1 MTEEEMNDIDLMED
15 KQLDM
20 EEKYYFMYDK
30 YMKLYNK
37 YKKLNKE
44 FSENTIIQSMND
56 MKERYEQLERE
67 SISIYMYEEL
77 EKKYNK
83 QNKVINAVSTI
94 LENTSNRLR
103 KLDNFLL
110 IDKQKELYRCEIELA
125 IIYELLEQL
134 Q

>member
-1 MTEEEMNDIDLMED
+1 MDEEMYDIDLIND

-20 EEKYYFMYDK
+20 EEKYVFMYDK
-30 YMKLYNK
+30 YIKLYNK

-67 SISIYMYEEL
+67 SISLYMYEEL

-83 QNKVINAVSTI
+83 QNKVINAVLTI

-103 KLDNFLL
+103 KLDNVLL
-110 IDKQKELYRCEIELA
+110 IDKQKELYRCEIELV
-125 IIYELLEQL
+125 IISELLEQY